1 MPTAADTRR
10 VERRLPAAQRKYGM
24 AIAKFKRDS
33 IFTHEQT
40 YFEFKPNKDAV
51 ECTTYFRIDGD
62 PKKYRFDYEINLLE
76 RLPSVNTI
84 RNLLWW
90 SFVDYRKGLGG
101 ALRGAT
107 DYVA

>member
-10 VERRLPAAQRKYGM
+10 VERRLPAARRKYGM

-84 RNLLWW
+84 RSLLWW
-90 SFVDYRKGLGG
+90 SFVDYKKSIPSGVRS
-101 ALRGAT
+101 ASAF
-107 DYVA
+107 V